1 VSGVDKIL
9 QRRREESESG
19 MTNKGMKNTEA
30 DDDDKEKKMNLEM
43 TTRQVTRKWKDQE
56 EE

>member
-19 MTNKGMKNTEA
+19 MTKQGN
-30 DDDDKEKKMNLEM
+30 
-43 TTRQVTRKWKDQE
+43 E
-56 EE
+56 EYGGG